1 MISLHGSDKN
11 SHSSNYRD
19 NYEILVHIIMNSVG
33 NFKLY
38 FEECQPTLS
47 TAIRESFL
55 PIDIKHQYTQCI
67 SRVHMVSLSCNV
79 SAIRVNLLSWRV
91 YLESF
96 SKNIKKSRAFQLFS
110 PTEMIKIP
118 AVFAEDWD
126 ALNEAEATLR
136 VSEKS
141 IDFQV
146 DTIFRERSFD
156 CEFVW
161 SVISSWHFRN
171 ILKTKV

>member
-1 MISLHGSDKN
+1 
-11 SHSSNYRD
+11 
-19 NYEILVHIIMNSVG
+19 
-33 NFKLY
+33 
-38 FEECQPTLS
+38 
-47 TAIRESFL
+47 
-55 PIDIKHQYTQCI
+55 
-67 SRVHMVSLSCNV
+67 MVSLSCNV
-79 SAIRVNLLSWRV
+79 SAIRVNPLSWRV

-141 IDFQV
+141 INFQV
-146 DTIFRERSFD
+146 DTISCDLSIVNLFDQWFLSDISEISWRRRCRMPRSIRFSVDTERPFGRLEKNSFASSRSKTLPN
-156 CEFVW
+156 EKGK
-161 SVISSWHFRN
+161 VIIF
-171 ILKTKV
+171 